1 MALCCCPFF
10 FKDNL
15 LFSKHLQ
22 PLLSRKGGPWKLPE
36 ISEGRA
42 GRTPAGSGVCG
53 VSSGVLWL
61 ELRLQS
67 EPRAAGGDGS
77 GKRPKSLQMHFSGD
91 TPGEVPQSPVCQ

>member
-1 MALCCCPFF
+1 METF
-10 FKDNL
+10 
-15 LFSKHLQ
+15 
-22 PLLSRKGGPWKLPE
+22 PE

-53 VSSGVLWL
+53 VSAAVLWL
-61 ELRLQS
+61 ELRIQS

-77 GKRPKSLQMHFSGD
+77 GKRPKSLSPHLQMHFSGD